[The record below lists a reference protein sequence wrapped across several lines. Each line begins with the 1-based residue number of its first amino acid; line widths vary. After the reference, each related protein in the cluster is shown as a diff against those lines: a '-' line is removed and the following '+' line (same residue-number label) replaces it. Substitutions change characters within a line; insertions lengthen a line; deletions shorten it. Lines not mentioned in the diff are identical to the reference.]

1 MSTVP
6 TCGSEPTI
14 QSRRERVISS
24 KHPIVAVLTVSA
36 SKAGV
41 ALLALASAALVA
53 NVYGQ
58 LGLGIFALLRVAP
71 AVFMA
76 VTDPGFSHAV
86 PYLSANRKVGAQS
99 LIGSSILV
107 YLIVGAGQIGLWL
120 LLSPLIHQ
128 HLLTPLP
135 ISAVYLAA
143 LLVPMQSI
151 MILIVNLLRACLL
164 YNLANSVF
172 LIAEIALVLL
182 AGATAI
188 WFDSGPEALVVLLA
202 LSSGIALLMGVVF
215 LVSSGVKGAPY
226 PDKAVVTEG
235 VVFGIKSQIG
245 NAFQI
250 LNYRL
255 DHLLLGVFLTPEKVA
270 VYFVATKSVEFFRF
284 FTASIVFVFEPIF
297 AAQVKNDARARVQ
310 KMIVPLLLAN
320 LVLLSVGVLLAPL
333 LYPLVF
339 GEWST
344 DARMPL
350 IILAIGLAISGA
362 NSLFGAFFLGQ
373 GHPGVT
379 TITSLAGLIVTVVFA
394 LALIPTYEI
403 VGAAITSS
411 LAYSAIT
418 ISYLLVFFRLVG
430 NIEQE
435 ETK

>member
-1 MSTVP
+1 M
-6 TCGSEPTI
+6 
-14 QSRRERVISS
+14 
-24 KHPIVAVLTVSA
+24 ALLTVSA
-36 SKAGV
+36 GKAGV
-41 ALLALASAALVA
+41 AVLALATAALVA

-86 PYLSANRKVGAQS
+86 PYLTANRKVGSRS

-107 YLIVGAGQIGLWL
+107 YLVVGTGQISLWL
-120 LLSPLIHQ
+120 LLSPLIQ
-128 HLLTPLP
+128 EHLLTPLP
-135 ISAVYLAA
+135 ISAVYTAA

-151 MILIVNLLRACLL
+151 MVLIVNLLRSRLL

-182 AGATAI
+182 VGASMI
-188 WFDSGPEALVVLLA
+188 WFDYGLEVLVFLLL
-202 LSSGIALLMGVVF
+202 LSSGAALLMGVIF
-215 LVSSGVKGAPY
+215 LIGSGAKGAPY
-226 PDKAVVTEG
+226 PDKAVVSEG
-235 VVFGIKSQIG
+235 IIFGIKSQLG
-245 NAFQI
+245 NASQI

-270 VYFVATKSVEFFRF
+270 IYFVATKSVEFFRF

-297 AAQVKNDARARVQ
+297 AAQVKNDAKARVQ
-310 KMIVPLLLAN
+310 KMIGPLLLAN
-320 LVLLSVGVLLAPL
+320 LVLLSIGVLLAPL

-344 DARMPL
+344 DARVPL
-350 IILAIGLAISGA
+350 FILAIGLAISGA

-379 TITSLAGLIVTVVFA
+379 TIASLAGLIVTVVFA
-394 LALIPTYEI
+394 LILIPTLEI
-403 VGAAITSS
+403 IGAAITSS

-418 ISYLLVFFRLVG
+418 ISYLLVFFRVVG
-430 NIEQE
+430 NFEHE

>member
-1 MSTVP
+1 M
-6 TCGSEPTI
+6 
-14 QSRRERVISS
+14 
-24 KHPIVAVLTVSA
+24 ALLTVSA

-41 ALLALASAALVA
+41 AVLALASAALVA
-53 NVYGQ
+53 HVYGQ

-71 AVFMA
+71 AVVMA

-86 PYLSANRKVGAQS
+86 PYLSANRNVGAQS

-107 YLIVGAGQIGLWL
+107 YLIVGTVQIGFWII
-120 LLSPLIHQ
+120 LSPLIHE
-128 HLLTPLP
+128 HLLTRLP
-135 ISAVYLAA
+135 ISAVCMAA

-151 MILIVNLLRACLL
+151 LILIVNLLRSRLR

-182 AGATAI
+182 AGASAI
-188 WFDSGPEALVVLLA
+188 WFDYGPEALVVLLA
-202 LSSGIALLMGVVF
+202 LSSGIALLMGF
-215 LVSSGVKGAPY
+215 LFLIVSGVKGAPY
-226 PDKAVVTEG
+226 PDKAVITEG
-235 VVFGIKSQIG
+235 IMFGIKSQVG

-255 DHLLLGVFLTPEKVA
+255 DHLLLGILLTPEKVA
-270 VYFVATKSVEFFRF
+270 IYFVATKSVEFFRF

-297 AAQVKNDARARVQ
+297 AAQVTNDARARVQ

-320 LVLLSVGVLLAPL
+320 LVLLSIGVLLAPL

-344 DARMPL
+344 DARVPL
-350 IILAIGLAISGA
+350 FILAIGLAISGA

-379 TITSLAGLIVTVVFA
+379 TIASLTGLSVTVVSA
-394 LALIPTYEI
+394 LILIPTLEI
-403 VGAAITSS
+403 IGAAITSS

-418 ISYLLVFFRLVG
+418 ISYLLVFFRIVG
-430 NIEQE
+430 NLEHE